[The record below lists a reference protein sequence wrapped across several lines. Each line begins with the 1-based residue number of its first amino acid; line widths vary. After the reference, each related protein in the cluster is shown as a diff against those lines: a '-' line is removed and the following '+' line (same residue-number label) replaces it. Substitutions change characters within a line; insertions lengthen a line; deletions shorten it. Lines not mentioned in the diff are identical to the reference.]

1 MNKEKKE
8 APGLQKQILTFREA
22 LDYLDV
28 SKSFL
33 YKLTSSRKITFL
45 KPNGGKIYFQ
55 KEELDKWILQNK
67 FSSISDRHNE
77 LTSKIA
83 RNGK

>member
-8 APGLQKQILTFREA
+8 TSGLQKQILTFSEA

-33 YKLTSSRKITFL
+33 YKLTSSRRITFS

-55 KEELDKWILQNK
+55 KEELDKWILQSK
-67 FSSISDRHNE
+67 FSSISDSHGE
-77 LTSKIA
+77 LTSKIQQ
-83 RNGK
+83 NGR